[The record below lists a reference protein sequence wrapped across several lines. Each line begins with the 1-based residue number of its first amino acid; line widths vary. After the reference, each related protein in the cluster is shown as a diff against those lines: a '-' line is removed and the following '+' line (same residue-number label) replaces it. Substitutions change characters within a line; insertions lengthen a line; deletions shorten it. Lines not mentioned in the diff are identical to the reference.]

1 MLLDKKKNNSY
12 LENCI
17 LSSIFV
23 VPKLKKMALIKS
35 VRGFDPQIGE
45 DCYLAENAT
54 VVGDVVL
61 GKGCSVWFNTV
72 LRGDVNSIRI
82 GNHVN
87 IQDGSVLHTLYEKST
102 VEIGDYVSIGHN
114 VTVHGAKINNY
125 ALIGM
130 GAILLDYA
138 EVGEGAIV
146 AAGALVL
153 SNTKIPP
160 FTLWAGVPAK
170 FVKNVEPEQTNE
182 MNRKIA
188 HQYAMYAGWFKEE

>member
-1 MLLDKKKNNSY
+1 
-12 LENCI
+12 
-17 LSSIFV
+17 
-23 VPKLKKMALIKS
+23 MALIKS
-35 VRGFDPQIGE
+35 VRGFSPQIGE
-45 DCYLAENAT
+45 NCFLAENAT
-54 VVGDVVL
+54 VVGDVIM
-61 GKGCSVWFNTV
+61 GEGCSVWFNAV

-114 VTVHGAKINNY
+114 VTVHGAKIDNY

-130 GAILLDYA
+130 GATLLDHA
-138 EVGEGAIV
+138 HIGEGAIV

-153 SNTKIPP
+153 SNTIVPP

-170 FVKNVEPEQTNE
+170 FVKNVEPEQANE
-182 MNRKIA
+182 INRKIA
-188 HQYAMYAGWFKEE
+188 HQYAMYAGWFMDEEKK